1 MDAQSYIK
9 EYMTPEQAIKELVRV
24 ELNDHQT
31 HALIS
36 FINDRGVS
44 AFKNSN
50 LLKVINRG
58 EFDQVPKELNRWV
71 VNSGQKYQNLVELRQ
86 QEVELFTK
94 TR

>member
-1 MDAQSYIK
+1 
-9 EYMTPEQAIKELVRV
+9 MTPEQAIKELVRV

>member
-1 MDAQSYIK
+1 
-9 EYMTPEQAIKELVRV
+9 MTPEQAIKELVRV
-24 ELNDHQT
+24 ELNDNQT

>member
-1 MDAQSYIK
+1 
-9 EYMTPEQAIKELVRV
+9 MTPEQAIKELVRV
-24 ELNDHQT
+24 ELNDNQT

-71 VNSGQKYQNLVELRQ
+71 INSGQKYQNLVELRQ